1 MKTNPKMKMI
11 SNQIQ
16 NKNMKQLL
24 LFFCFLGSFIS
35 SAQKQWTLQECIT
48 HALENNISV
57 KQSQNNLLTNDQDII
72 AAKGNFLPAL
82 GANTS
87 QRLNLGNVEVFDGNF
102 VDRTFHS
109 TNLSLNV
116 SQTVFNGFRNT
127 NIYKQSLINKEAN
140 LEEFNRIKDNV
151 ALSVVNSYLN
161 VLLNKE
167 NLSIAQ
173 AQYNF
178 SLEQLERVKALVQ
191 AGTQPEANIFDAE
204 ATLAN
209 DEQNLTVAENSST
222 LALLSLSQTL
232 QVSFDGFDV
241 EIIDLDAPSE
251 LLMYSDVRP
260 ILNYAFENRS
270 EIRGAKKNI
279 ESAELGVEISKSGFY
294 PTLSFSYGLNTGAN
308 FSNLSSDNSFFQQI
322 NDNKGHS
329 LSLNLNIPIFSRF
342 QNKTALSKSSIQ
354 VENRK
359 LALEQAKLDLEVN
372 IQRAFTDAKAALK
385 TFTSAQTTV
394 AARQLSFDNAQER
407 YNIGVLNSID
417 LEQNRTQLVNAQ
429 SSLVRAKY
437 DFIFKTKVLDF
448 YLGKPLNL

>member
-1 MKTNPKMKMI
+1 MMKF
-11 SNQIQ
+11 S
-16 NKNMKQLL
+16 LL
-24 LFFCFLGSFIS
+24 ILCFVVGLNGY
-35 SAQKQWTLQECIT
+35 AQKKWNLQECVT

-57 KQSQNNLLTNDQDII
+57 RQTENSLLTNDQDII

-82 GANTS
+82 GLNGS

-109 TNLSLNV
+109 TSLSVNV
-116 SQTVFNGFRNT
+116 SQTIFNGFRNT
-127 NIYKQSLINKEAN
+127 NIYRQSLINKEAN
-140 LEEFNRIKDNV
+140 EEEFNRIKDNV
-151 ALSVVNSYLN
+151 ALNVVNSYLN

-167 NLSIAQ
+167 NLTIAQ
-173 AQYNF
+173 VQYNF
-178 SLEQLERVKALVQ
+178 SIEQLERVKALVS
-191 AGTQPEANIFDAE
+191 AGTQPQANVFDAE

-209 DEQNLTVAENSST
+209 DEQSLTVAQNSYT
-222 LALLSLSQTL
+222 LALLSLSQVL
-232 QVSFDGFDV
+232 QVPFDGFDV
-241 EIIDLDAPSE
+241 EIIDLEAPSE
-251 LLMYSDVRP
+251 LVMYSDVRP

-270 EIRGAKKNI
+270 EIKVAQKNI
-279 ESAELGVEISKSGFY
+279 ESAELAREISKSGFY
-294 PTLSFSYGLNTGAN
+294 PTFSFSYGLNAGAN
-308 FSNLSSDNSFFQQI
+308 FSNLSNDNSFFQQI

-329 LSLNLNIPIFSRF
+329 FSLNLNIPVFSRF
-342 QNKTALSKSSIQ
+342 QNKTALAKSSIQ

-359 LALEQAKLDLEVN
+359 LALEQAKLDLESN

-385 TFTSAQTTV
+385 TYSSTQKSV

-407 YNIGVLNSID
+407 YNIGALNALD

>member
-1 MKTNPKMKMI
+1 MVGLN
-11 SNQIQ
+11 
-16 NKNMKQLL
+16 
-24 LFFCFLGSFIS
+24 GY
-35 SAQKQWTLQECIT
+35 AQKKWNLQECVT

-57 KQSQNNLLTNDQDII
+57 RQTENSLLTNDQDII

-82 GANTS
+82 GLNGS

-109 TNLSLNV
+109 TSLSVNV
-116 SQTVFNGFRNT
+116 SQTIFNGFRNT
-127 NIYKQSLINKEAN
+127 NIYRQSLINKEAN
-140 LEEFNRIKDNV
+140 EEEFNRIKDNV
-151 ALSVVNSYLN
+151 ALNVVNSYLN

-167 NLSIAQ
+167 NLTIAQ
-173 AQYNF
+173 VQYNF
-178 SLEQLERVKALVQ
+178 SIEQLERVKALVS
-191 AGTQPEANIFDAE
+191 AGTQPQANVFDAE

-209 DEQNLTVAENSST
+209 DEQSLTVAQNSYT
-222 LALLSLSQTL
+222 LALLSLSQVL
-232 QVSFDGFDV
+232 QVPFDGFDV
-241 EIIDLDAPSE
+241 EIIDLEAPSE
-251 LLMYSDVRP
+251 LVMYSDVRP

-270 EIRGAKKNI
+270 EIKVAQKNI
-279 ESAELGVEISKSGFY
+279 ESAELAREISKSGFY
-294 PTLSFSYGLNTGAN
+294 PTFSFSYGLNAGAN
-308 FSNLSSDNSFFQQI
+308 FSNLSNDNSFFQQI

-329 LSLNLNIPIFSRF
+329 FSLNLNIPVFSRF
-342 QNKTALSKSSIQ
+342 QNKTALAKSSIQ

-359 LALEQAKLDLEVN
+359 LALEQAKLDLESN

-385 TFTSAQTTV
+385 TYSSTQKSV

-407 YNIGVLNSID
+407 YNIGALNALD

>member
-1 MKTNPKMKMI
+1 MMKFSI
-11 SNQIQ
+11 LI
-16 NKNMKQLL
+16 L
-24 LFFCFLGSFIS
+24 CFVVGLNGY
-35 SAQKQWTLQECIT
+35 AQKKWNLQECVT

-57 KQSQNNLLTNDQDII
+57 RQTENSLLTNDQDII
-72 AAKGNFLPAL
+72 AAKGNFLPEL
-82 GANTS
+82 GLNGS

-109 TNLSLNV
+109 TSLGVNLS
-116 SQTVFNGFRNT
+116 QTIFNGFRNT
-127 NIYKQSLINKEAN
+127 NIYRQSLINKEAN
-140 LEEFNRIKDNV
+140 EEEFNRIKDNV
-151 ALSVVNSYLN
+151 ALNVVNSYLN

-167 NLSIAQ
+167 NLTIAQ
-173 AQYNF
+173 VQYNF
-178 SLEQLERVKALVQ
+178 SIEQLERVKALVS
-191 AGTQPEANIFDAE
+191 AGTQPQANVFDAE

-209 DEQNLTVAENSST
+209 DAQSLTVAQNSYT
-222 LALLSLSQTL
+222 LALLSLSQVL
-232 QVSFDGFDV
+232 QVPFDGFDV
-241 EIIDLDAPSE
+241 EIIDLEAPSE
-251 LLMYSDVRP
+251 LVMYSDVRP

-270 EIRGAKKNI
+270 EIKVAQKNI
-279 ESAELGVEISKSGFY
+279 ESAELAREISKSGFY
-294 PTLSFSYGLNTGAN
+294 PTFSFSYGLNAGAN
-308 FSNLSSDNSFFQQI
+308 FSNLSNDNSFFQQI

-329 LSLNLNIPIFSRF
+329 FSLNLNIPVFSRF
-342 QNKTALSKSSIQ
+342 QNKTALAKSLIQ

-359 LALEQAKLDLEVN
+359 LALEQAKLDLESN

-385 TFTSAQTTV
+385 TYSSTQKSV

-407 YNIGVLNSID
+407 YNIGALNALD

>member
-1 MKTNPKMKMI
+1 MVGLN
-11 SNQIQ
+11 
-16 NKNMKQLL
+16 
-24 LFFCFLGSFIS
+24 GY
-35 SAQKQWTLQECIT
+35 AQKKWNLQECVT

-57 KQSQNNLLTNDQDII
+57 RQTENSLLTNDQDII

-82 GANTS
+82 GLNGS

-109 TNLSLNV
+109 TSLGVNLS
-116 SQTVFNGFRNT
+116 QTIFNGFRNT
-127 NIYKQSLINKEAN
+127 NIYRQSLINKEAN
-140 LEEFNRIKDNV
+140 EEEFNRIKDNV
-151 ALSVVNSYLN
+151 ALNVVNSYLN

-167 NLSIAQ
+167 NLTIAQ
-173 AQYNF
+173 VQYNF
-178 SLEQLERVKALVQ
+178 SIEQLERVKALVS
-191 AGTQPEANIFDAE
+191 AGTQPQANVFDAE

-209 DEQNLTVAENSST
+209 DAQSLTVAQNSYT
-222 LALLSLSQTL
+222 LALLSLSQVL
-232 QVSFDGFDV
+232 QVPFDGFDV
-241 EIIDLDAPSE
+241 EIIDLEAPSE
-251 LLMYSDVRP
+251 LVMYSDVRP

-270 EIRGAKKNI
+270 EIKVAQKNI
-279 ESAELGVEISKSGFY
+279 ESAELAREISKSGFY
-294 PTLSFSYGLNTGAN
+294 PTFSFSYGLNAGAN
-308 FSNLSSDNSFFQQI
+308 FSNLSNDNSFFQQI

-329 LSLNLNIPIFSRF
+329 FSLNLNIPVFSRF
-342 QNKTALSKSSIQ
+342 QNKTALAKSLIQ

-359 LALEQAKLDLEVN
+359 LALEQAKLDLESN

-385 TFTSAQTTV
+385 TYSSTQKSV

-407 YNIGVLNSID
+407 YNIGALNALD

>member
-1 MKTNPKMKMI
+1 MI
-11 SNQIQ
+11 SNQKY
-16 NKNMKQLL
+16 NHMMKFSLL
-24 LFFCFLGSFIS
+24 ILCFVVGLNGY
-35 SAQKQWTLQECIT
+35 AQKKWNLQECVT

-57 KQSQNNLLTNDQDII
+57 RQTENSLLTNDQDII

-82 GANTS
+82 GLNGS

-109 TNLSLNV
+109 TSLSVNV
-116 SQTVFNGFRNT
+116 SQTIFNGFRNT
-127 NIYKQSLINKEAN
+127 NIYRQSLINKEAN
-140 LEEFNRIKDNV
+140 EEEFNRIKDNV
-151 ALSVVNSYLN
+151 ALNVVNSYLN

-167 NLSIAQ
+167 NLTIAQ
-173 AQYNF
+173 VQYNF
-178 SLEQLERVKALVQ
+178 SIEQLERVKALVS
-191 AGTQPEANIFDAE
+191 AGTQPQANVFDAE

-209 DEQNLTVAENSST
+209 DEQSLTVAQNSYT
-222 LALLSLSQTL
+222 LALLSLSQVL
-232 QVSFDGFDV
+232 QVPFDGFDV
-241 EIIDLDAPSE
+241 EIIDLEAPSE
-251 LLMYSDVRP
+251 LVMYSDVRP

-270 EIRGAKKNI
+270 EIKVAQKNI
-279 ESAELGVEISKSGFY
+279 ESAELAREISKSGFY
-294 PTLSFSYGLNTGAN
+294 PTFSFSYGLNAGAN
-308 FSNLSSDNSFFQQI
+308 FSNLSNDNSFFQQI

-329 LSLNLNIPIFSRF
+329 FSLNLNIPVFSRF
-342 QNKTALSKSSIQ
+342 QNKTALAKSSIQ

-359 LALEQAKLDLEVN
+359 LALEQAKLDLESN

-385 TFTSAQTTV
+385 TYSSTQKSV

-407 YNIGVLNSID
+407 YNIGALNALD